1 MKGNNQELLVKMNKW
16 KTYRL
21 GEICDLV
28 AGFAFKSNHF
38 GNYANQVIKIADI
51 QPPIVKKE
59 LMGVDLSTYD
69 TNKLKKYI
77 VSKGDFVLAMTGAT
91 IGKIGRVTND
101 TKAYINQR
109 VLTFRPNP
117 LIIDKSYLYYLL
129 SVEKFNKYIL
139 NHIDS
144 ETAQPNISANSI
156 GGYEISLPPLAEQK
170 RIADILSAID
180 DKIELNR
187 RINANLEQQAQ
198 VLYKSW
204 FVDFEPFGGKMP
216 EDWRV
221 GTLGEICITN
231 KRSYSGK
238 FYNSFE
244 YLDTGSVTS
253 NKIDTIQL
261 LNPTIDKIPSRA
273 RRAVTE
279 GDILYSSVR
288 PNQKHYMFLY
298 NPSSNMV
305 VSTGFIVITAN
316 WSGYR
321 YYIYQYLIQDIVIQH
336 LQSIAEQSVSTYP
349 SINASDIT
357 NLEINI
363 PSNKAIEKYA
373 NVMNPIMKQITNNQS
388 ENLRLAQLRDTL
400 LPKLMSGEITV

>member
-1 MKGNNQELLVKMNKW
+1 MSKW

-21 GEICDLV
+21 GEICNLV

-69 TNKLKKYI
+69 ANKLKKYI
-77 VSKGDFVLAMTGAT
+77 VSRGDFVLAMTGAT

-198 VLYKSW
+198 ALYKEW
-204 FVDFEPFGGKMP
+204 FVAVEKDNWEEKRLGDIIELYDSQRRPLSGQQRANMDKIYPYYGAASLMDYVDNYLFDGIYLL
-216 EDWRV
+216 
-221 GTLGEICITN
+221 LGEDGTV
-231 KRSYSGK
+231 SDSEGFPMLQYVWGK
-238 FYNSFE
+238 FWVNNHAHILQGKNGYTTESLYILLKQTNVSSII
-244 YLDTGSVTS
+244 TGAVQPKISQANLKS
-253 NKIDTIQL
+253 IPIKLPPIELLSNYNKIIKPLFEEIRNNSTQINQL
-261 LNPTIDKIPSRA
+261 
-273 RRAVTE
+273 
-279 GDILYSSVR
+279 
-288 PNQKHYMFLY
+288 
-298 NPSSNMV
+298 
-305 VSTGFIVITAN
+305 ST
-316 WSGYR
+316 
-321 YYIYQYLIQDIVIQH
+321 
-336 LQSIAEQSVSTYP
+336 
-349 SINASDIT
+349 
-357 NLEINI
+357 
-363 PSNKAIEKYA
+363 
-373 NVMNPIMKQITNNQS
+373 
-388 ENLRLAQLRDTL
+388 LRDTL
-400 LPKLMSGEITV
+400 LPKLMSGEIKV

>member
-1 MKGNNQELLVKMNKW
+1 MEWKKCKLGDALNFRRGHDLPKSSMIEGEVPVAGSNGVIGYHNVSTPISPCITIGRSGNVGTPYIYDKCWAHNTVLYIDDYKGNHP
-16 KTYRL
+16 R
-21 GEICDLV
+21 
-28 AGFAFKSNHF
+28 
-38 GNYANQVIKIADI
+38 
-51 QPPIVKKE
+51 
-59 LMGVDLSTYD
+59 
-69 TNKLKKYI
+69 
-77 VSKGDFVLAMTGAT
+77 
-91 IGKIGRVTND
+91 
-101 TKAYINQR
+101 
-109 VLTFRPNP
+109 
-117 LIIDKSYLYYLL
+117 YLYYLL
-129 SVEKFNKYIL
+129 KNLPLASFGGGSAVPTLNR
-139 NHIDS
+139 NHIH
-144 ETAQPNISANSI
+144 PI
-156 GGYEISLPPLAEQK
+156 EISLPPLETQK

-198 VLYKSW
+198 ALYKSW